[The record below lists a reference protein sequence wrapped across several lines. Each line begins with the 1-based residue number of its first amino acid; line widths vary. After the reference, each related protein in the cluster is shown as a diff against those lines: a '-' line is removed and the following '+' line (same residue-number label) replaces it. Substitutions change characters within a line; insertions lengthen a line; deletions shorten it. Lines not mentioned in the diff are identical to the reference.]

1 MGVISRDKNQ
11 INCIYASI
19 SDFGKQI
26 PGYLKSSDKDIL
38 LKDISK
44 TMPSTTQW
52 HELIENAS
60 IDAKDIVDF
69 SQVENI
75 SEQSDLDQ
83 SGYVS
88 VIENNPKALSGAF
101 IVNGDKTSYMK
112 TVTEVLKHF
121 DVDSAGLEK
130 TFHTEDPT
138 ISKTTDDDKFV

>member
-1 MGVISRDKNQ
+1 MGVISRDSKQ
-11 INCIYASI
+11 INCIYASV

-26 PGYLKSSDKDIL
+26 PGYLKSSKKDIL

-44 TMPSTTQW
+44 SMPSTTQW

-60 IDAKDIVDF
+60 INAKDMVDF

-83 SGYVS
+83 SGYVN
-88 VIENNPKALSGAF
+88 VIEQNPKALSGAF
-101 IVNGDKTSYMK
+101 IVNGDKTKYIK
-112 TVTEVLKHF
+112 TVTEVLKCF

-138 ISKTTDDDKFV
+138 ISKTSDKDNFV

>member
-11 INCIYASI
+11 INCIYASV

-26 PGYLKSSDKDIL
+26 PGYLKSSKKDIL

-52 HELIENAS
+52 HELVESANIK
-60 IDAKDIVDF
+60 IKDMVDF
-69 SQVENI
+69 SKAEDI
-75 SEQSDLDQ
+75 SEESDLDQ

-88 VIENNPKALSGAF
+88 IIENNPKALSGAF
-101 IVNGDKTSYMK
+101 IINGDQTNFIK
-112 TVTEVLKHF
+112 TVTEVLKYF

-130 TFHTEDPT
+130 TLHTEDPT
-138 ISKTTDDDKFV
+138 ISKTTDKDKFV